1 MFDIAWQAYNQTDR
15 IQGMARYMNQ
25 DGASAEL
32 MTLGIIFAGMVALI
46 LVLKMISSHSQRK
59 REEALRQKLAKKK
72 AAQQQPVQASVRR
85 RPVQRLR

>member
-1 MFDIAWQAYNQTDR
+1 VFDLTWQAFNQTDR

-32 MTLGIIFAGMVALI
+32 MTLAIIFAGMVALI
-46 LVLKMISSHSQRK
+46 FVLKMVSSHNQRK
-59 REEALRQKLAKKK
+59 REEALRKKLAKRK
-72 AAQQQPVQASVRR
+72 AAQAQPQAPVRR